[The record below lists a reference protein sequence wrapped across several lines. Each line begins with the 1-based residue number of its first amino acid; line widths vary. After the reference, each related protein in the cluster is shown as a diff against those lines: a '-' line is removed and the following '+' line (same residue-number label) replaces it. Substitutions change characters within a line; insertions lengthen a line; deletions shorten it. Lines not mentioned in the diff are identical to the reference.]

1 MHERHGGIV
10 HVRTQAMR
18 KPIIFAGLVVV
29 VVAVGAV
36 ALVDS
41 VTKSSIEAIGS
52 DMTGAAVIVA
62 DIDVSLIGGQA
73 QISGFHLAN
82 PTTFGPGDAFRSEHI
97 ALDVDLGSLFDDQL
111 IIEEI
116 VINNPEI
123 TYSLTAKSSNL
134 GQILDA
140 IMQSSEDSTANA
152 QAADDA
158 AATGANGGGS
168 IKVAN
173 LYLRNATVRVSL
185 PDLTDTAPSVVIPEI
200 HLQNLSGDTVQEVVA
215 ETGDAVMA
223 AVETVVSEIDNEA
236 VRQHVQALADTT
248 ADAAAKL
255 IKGAA
260 EALEQGLK
268 TIFETKP
275 TDAD

>member
-1 MHERHGGIV
+1 
-10 HVRTQAMR
+10 MR